1 MNPIFTKLNKLHKNY
16 VPSYGEAKTVYGEI
30 LRAYGRLVY
39 RFYND
44 GDMFFKG
51 YGVDTCGSSLLYL
64 SDTIDGFMDSKLAN
78 AIRKWKRDSPIY
90 DDEDQYE
97 KMLIEVGKLLYA
109 FLISENGEHLKDV
122 KNRVDSRSEYYQ
134 MAMKKWDIEED
145 EDDYD
150 DEY

>member
-1 MNPIFTKLNKLHKNY
+1 MNPIFTKLDKLCKKY
-16 VPSYGEAKTVYGEI
+16 VPPYGEAKTVYGEI
-30 LRAYGRLVY
+30 LRAYARLAY

-64 SDTIDGFMDSKLAN
+64 ADTIDSFMNNKLSN

-90 DDEDQYE
+90 DDENQYE

-109 FLISENGEHLKDV
+109 YLTSEKGEHLKDV
-122 KNRVDSRSEYYQ
+122 KNRVDSRSDYYQ
-134 MAMKKWDIEED
+134 KAMKRWDIEED
-145 EDDYD
+145 